1 MLDFL
6 KNLFRK
12 HLPPDATNPPS
23 DGEERFRLLVEGV
36 RDYAIFLLDPQ
47 GRITSWNCG
56 AERIKGYT
64 AAEILGQDFSLFFP
78 PEDVQAGKPARELE
92 QAAAV
97 GKYEEEGWRLR
108 KDGSRFWASVLITA
122 LRDQT
127 GKLRGF
133 SKVTRDMTERKL
145 AEEKL
150 RQSHAELEKRVQ
162 ERTASLQDYAN
173 KLQEQREWLRV
184 TLASIGDAVI
194 ATDTAGRV
202 TFLNPVAESLTGW
215 NQEEAHG
222 QPLDVVFPILAE
234 QTGQPIENPV
244 ARVLREGIIVGLGN
258 HTVLVARNGARRPID
273 DSAAPIRGVSGEI
286 VGVVLT
292 FRDVTEQRRAEQA
305 LRNSE
310 QRFARF
316 MHHLPGLAWIKDLQG
331 RYVYVNEAAGKAFR
345 IPRTE
350 LYGKTDAEVFSAE
363 TAAPFQENDRRALA
377 SGTGIQVVELLRH
390 EDQHLH
396 HSLVSKFPILGPDGK
411 PAFIGGMAIDITD
424 RLRTEEAL
432 KEADRRK
439 DEFLAMLAHELRN
452 PLAPMRNALHLMR
465 MPGAS
470 RETIEEARQMTE
482 RQVQHLIR
490 LVDDLLDV
498 SRIMRGRIELR
509 KEPVELA
516 TVIARS
522 AEAAQPIFDTQGQQ
536 LLVSLPPER
545 VWLNADPTRLIQ
557 VFGNLLHNAAKF
569 SHRAGRVWLQAERQ
583 GEQVVVWIKDEG
595 VGIAPDLLPQIFDLF
610 VQGDKSLERSQGGLG
625 IGLTVVRKLIELHGG
640 QITAHSAG
648 PGRGSEFVVR
658 LPAGKGTAKQEVGE
672 PQGQAAS
679 PPASRRVL
687 VVDDNTDAA
696 ESIAM
701 LLRLWGHR
709 VRVAYTGP
717 EALRAA
723 EEYQPDVAF
732 LDIGLPG
739 MDGYE
744 VARRLR
750 QQPTFQRTVL
760 AAVTGYG
767 QEDDRRRSAEAGFN
781 HHLTK
786 PVAPETLQKILAE
799 AEPSV
804 Q

>member
-12 HLPPDATNPPS
+12 QRAPDATNPHS
-23 DGEERFRLLVEGV
+23 NGEERFRLLVEGV
-36 RDYAIFLLDPQ
+36 RDYAIYLLDPQ
-47 GRITSWNCG
+47 GQITSWNLG

-64 AAEILGQDFSLFFP
+64 AAEILGQHFSIFFP
-78 PEDVQAGKPARELE
+78 PEEVQTGKPARELE
-92 QAAAV
+92 QAAAA

-145 AEEKL
+145 ADEKL
-150 RQSHAELEKRVQ
+150 RQSHAELEQRVQ

-173 KLQEQREWLRV
+173 KLQEQQEWLRV

-215 NQEEAHG
+215 NQQAAHG

-234 QTGQPIENPV
+234 QTGEPIENPV

-258 HTVLVARNGARRPID
+258 HTVLLSRDGVRRPID
-273 DSAAPIRGVSGEI
+273 DSAAPIRGISGAM

-345 IPRTE
+345 IPRME
-350 LYGKTDAEVFSAE
+350 LYGKTDAEVFSTE

-424 RLRTEEAL
+424 RLRSEEAL

-498 SRIMRGRIELR
+498 SRIMRGRIDLR

-516 TVIARS
+516 TVIARA
-522 AEAAQPIFDTQGQQ
+522 AEAAQPIFDTQGQH

-545 VWLNADPTRLIQ
+545 VWLHADPTRLIQ

-595 VGIAPDLLPQIFDLF
+595 VGIAPDLLPQIFELF

-625 IGLTVVRKLIELHGG
+625 IGLTVVRKLIELHSG

-648 PGRGSEFVVR
+648 PGRVSEFVVR
-658 LPAGKGTAKQEVGE
+658 LPAGKGTVKQEAGE

-679 PPASRRVL
+679 ALASRRVL

-786 PVAPETLQKILAE
+786 PVAPEALQKILAE

>member
-411 PAFIGGMAIDITD
+411 PAFIGGMAI
-424 RLRTEEAL
+424 
-432 KEADRRK
+432 
-439 DEFLAMLAHELRN
+439 
-452 PLAPMRNALHLMR
+452 
-465 MPGAS
+465 
-470 RETIEEARQMTE
+470 
-482 RQVQHLIR
+482 
-490 LVDDLLDV
+490 
-498 SRIMRGRIELR
+498 
-509 KEPVELA
+509 
-516 TVIARS
+516 
-522 AEAAQPIFDTQGQQ
+522 
-536 LLVSLPPER
+536 
-545 VWLNADPTRLIQ
+545 
-557 VFGNLLHNAAKF
+557 
-569 SHRAGRVWLQAERQ
+569 
-583 GEQVVVWIKDEG
+583 
-595 VGIAPDLLPQIFDLF
+595 
-610 VQGDKSLERSQGGLG
+610 
-625 IGLTVVRKLIELHGG
+625 
-640 QITAHSAG
+640 
-648 PGRGSEFVVR
+648 
-658 LPAGKGTAKQEVGE
+658 
-672 PQGQAAS
+672 
-679 PPASRRVL
+679 
-687 VVDDNTDAA
+687 
-696 ESIAM
+696 
-701 LLRLWGHR
+701 
-709 VRVAYTGP
+709 
-717 EALRAA
+717 
-723 EEYQPDVAF
+723 
-732 LDIGLPG
+732 
-739 MDGYE
+739 
-744 VARRLR
+744 
-750 QQPTFQRTVL
+750 
-760 AAVTGYG
+760 
-767 QEDDRRRSAEAGFN
+767 
-781 HHLTK
+781 
-786 PVAPETLQKILAE
+786 
-799 AEPSV
+799 
-804 Q
+804 